1 MATCPNRNLESWQNL
16 VAARGE
22 EVAYYLWD
30 KYDGNVPDSES
41 KENIVNAGL
50 KSISALQSKKAIT
63 LFNTL
68 EKNKVTGD
76 AFWNKIQ
83 ADLQIPKSQIDL
95 LKKYDTT
102 DRETLIA
109 NMLGD
114 YSFAVEINISTQKD
128 IGREVRY
135 DESSKV
141 PYTVYFTETGIPS
154 KSFRTKEEADAYMS
168 KPSAYY
174 SNLTVPGGTNYTE
187 NEIATPAI
195 TPAIKGHAQFATDKG
210 IGWFRS
216 DDQVIGGEIREVP
229 IEFRDMVP
237 DEPGTNLNQ
246 MIGDFS
252 KTKTRRILEMQSD
265 LFQKGREKEDLV
277 FGEIEEQPTFMIEEN
292 QYEPDF
298 YAEEYNYRVR
308 AGEIKPTD
316 EEVKSN
322 QFLQLLNKDN
332 NWVTFFTKAIIQ
344 DSIKK
349 GYENVLFPKGDTA
362 SKVEGHTTLEEFK
375 KQKEDRI
382 KQLEK
387 TQVKYFGEQ
396 FTSEYE
402 PTGNITSWYD
412 TEQEAE
418 DAAKKEYDNYQIG
431 QTNGFDNS
439 KEIAQLKQE
448 LERVEKEGFGAL
460 KPIYNFYENTV
471 GNILKKQGYDPSV
484 ITDEYG
490 NQWYKVGLDR
500 QRDVRKILFQIKGTE
515 TSKAS
520 PKTIAAIKDFVKR
533 IGVDINSLEQIVV
546 DGVRQD
552 ANGAALIMQK
562 LIQVVRGTEASSLP
576 EEAMHFAVEIIEQTN
591 PKLFNKMLSEIN
603 NYRILNKVISDY
615 GTDPLYQTKDGKP
628 DIRKLKK
635 EAIAK
640 VLAETVIKRAE
651 GTTEKPENLAKVET
665 WWDAIVNFFKNLF
678 IKSGFDE
685 AAMQVLSGE
694 FEGTAQDLR
703 NDEVYLQES
712 KPIQQRMV
720 DKIKAVAAT
729 IESLGGEGYK
739 INGRK
744 VKLRVTDLSKTWLD
758 NRFADNNLTKS
769 DFQKAVDDLKREKGD
784 AGHLD
789 MKHMFQNYFLD
800 SEGKFIV
807 DPADRPDDSRYVS
820 RLDPKSK
827 KLYDILKKST
837 EQRLQQFHSQDPNM
851 VFLVETPIY
860 DPKRD
865 LAGTVDFMAIDSNG
879 KVNILD
885 WKFMDQN
892 VDKFE
897 DIPWYKVQSWNKQM
911 GNYKA
916 ILRDAYNFNFTGT
929 EQTQMVP
936 IRAVYS
942 GADAKLGIKPQLIDL
957 QVGNINL
964 KDETR
969 AYLLPVGLPEQR
981 TGNRKI
987 DELIKKL
994 NEVYEILSS
1003 KKVTDDQRAAKNEQ
1017 LNALYS
1023 AIRQLQVRQNVKPL
1037 IKQAGLINK
1046 EIQSVI
1052 DDYNENWQ
1060 GKDPKSFT
1068 TKQKNDLAA
1077 RIMSYED
1084 SLSVYTKLSTDLKSI
1099 FSSDMSE
1106 GDKKLWEQIRQI
1118 TENAN
1123 ELESE
1128 LEDVRNRFAED
1139 IIAKSKNVLD
1149 FLKPEKVVRG
1159 FARWFGL
1166 TSTTQLTSAELLY
1179 KLANEAYA
1187 KAAMMTTDEGNILLK
1202 LKTSYDSWAK
1212 KKGLSGKDYFNS
1224 IKKKDKNELIDEFNP
1239 EFYKELRK
1247 RITDRDFAWIK
1258 ENIDVDA
1265 LKAEL
1270 ARVKQEEYSRI
1281 ERKTRFVGGVTEEEM
1296 EEATYKEIAFEKQ
1309 KADQLYNISA
1319 PDSAG
1324 WLLYD
1329 TVKKFPKREKW
1340 ESTEWKDLNK
1350 AENKP
1355 AKDFYDYIK
1364 KRNEYYESIGYIN
1377 GRQARVFLPFI
1388 RKTLMEK
1395 LVMGGQ
1401 VKLGEDLLRQV
1412 TISEG
1417 DVGFGQ
1423 INPITKEPIY
1433 NIPKYFTSD
1442 TGEEVSD
1449 DLFRNMTLLNE
1460 MAIRY
1465 EYLSDIEDQMRL
1477 IIRTEGNKEAIK
1489 TSYFGKTKYKEDGTP
1504 ETTSDNSDNTKLV
1517 RDMMEAI
1524 VYGHKYVESETFDQL
1539 LGSISGFGKKLNDK
1553 LGVKIFPENYDNM
1566 QISLNKSITQLNNLF
1581 QLKTLGLNP
1590 LSAIS
1595 NFLGGSFQSIIN
1607 AGTYFTKSEFVA
1619 NEFLLATRMNGTD
1632 AKKYL
1637 KLLEYFLPL
1646 TENYNAIL
1654 AKKLSSSKFSQE
1666 SVQDFLMSLMRHSD
1680 QYVQTVNFFSYLDNS
1695 VVIDGRVENAREY
1708 LRKTDKYKNIYNVS
1722 AEERTKLQNE
1732 FEEDVRKMIDE
1743 NGIIKNATLKG
1754 DELSIAGID
1763 RMSDSVIELRR
1774 KVQKLT
1780 KDALGNLSAD
1790 DVRQINLNI
1799 YGKSF
1804 MMFKNWIPRLVDVRF
1819 GNLKYNNASDAY
1831 EWGRSRMMFRVL
1843 SLNII
1848 KSIDRLV
1855 GIASATDEGVAY
1867 MKELYEKKKT
1877 EYEKETGKTLRM
1889 DEAEFIDLVRKNVK
1903 DQAVDLVFYLT
1914 LMALYIGVKAIP
1926 PDDEDPATKNA
1937 YRYMV
1942 RAIDKVKDEVAYFY
1956 DPTNLAGT
1964 VSSGIFPSISY
1975 LTNFKKL
1982 LTNFG
1987 TEMYAIGV
1995 GDEALEK
2002 KNQVVK
2008 YLLKGFPIT
2017 SQFDSF
2023 LLMFYP
2029 DLAKDLGMK
2038 AQTQARPTGM

>member
-1 MATCPNRNLESWQNL
+1 MATCPNINLDSWKNL

-22 EVAYYLWD
+22 DVAYYLWD
-30 KYDGNVPDSES
+30 KFDGNVPESES
-41 KENIVNAGL
+41 KESIVKSGL
-50 KSISALQSKKAIT
+50 KAVNALQSDKAT
-63 LFNTL
+63 QLFNTL
-68 EKNKVTGD
+68 AKNKVTGD
-76 AFWNKIQ
+76 IFWNKIQ
-83 ADLQIPKSQIDL
+83 QDLGIPKDQVEL
-95 LKKYDTT
+95 LKSFDTT
-102 DRETLIA
+102 NREELVT
-109 NMLGD
+109 NMLAN
-114 YSFAVEINISTQKD
+114 YSFAIEINVAKRDVVEEPWRMQVEDYETDDRGFPIPGATPTQ
-128 IGREVRY
+128 
-135 DESSKV
+135 
-141 PYTVYFTETGIPS
+141 F
-154 KSFRTKEEADAYMS
+154 
-168 KPSAYY
+168 Y

-187 NEIATPAI
+187 QEIATPAI
-195 TPAIKGHAQFATDKG
+195 TPSIKGHAQFATDQG

-216 DDQVIGGEIREVP
+216 DEQITFDSGISEKEEAYYNPDTDEMVIQDSGRTILGG
-229 IEFRDMVP
+229 
-237 DEPGTNLNQ
+237 
-246 MIGDFS
+246 
-252 KTKTRRILEMQSD
+252 KTRRILEVQSD
-265 LFQKGREKEDLV
+265 LFQKGRDKENLV
-277 FGEIEEQPTFMIEEN
+277 FGEIEEQPTFLGEEN

-308 AGEIKPTD
+308 VGEIKPNQ
-316 EEVKSN
+316 EQVKSN
-322 QFLQLLNKDN
+322 QFLQLLNQGS
-332 NWVTFFTKAIIQ
+332 NWVTFFVKSIIQ
-344 DSIKK
+344 DSAKK
-349 GYENVLFPKGDTA
+349 GYEKVLFPKGDTA
-362 SKVEGHTTLEEFK
+362 SKVEGHNTTLEQFK
-375 KQKEDRI
+375 KQKENRI
-382 KQLEK
+382 KELESMIK
-387 TQVKYFGEQ
+387 SDLEEGL
-396 FTSEYE
+396 
-402 PTGNITSWYD
+402 I
-412 TEQEAE
+412 EA
-418 DAAKKEYDNYQIG
+418 
-431 QTNGFDNS
+431 DNS
-439 KEIAQLKQE
+439 NQKEIDQLKQE
-448 LERVEKEGFGAL
+448 LERVEREGFGAL
-460 KPIYNFYENTV
+460 RPIYNFYETTV
-471 GNILKKQGYDPSV
+471 ANVLKKQGYSPKV
-484 ITDEYG
+484 VTDEYG
-490 NQWYKVGLDR
+490 NQWNEISIVPER
-500 QRDVRKILFQIKGTE
+500 EAEPILLQKKGTE
-515 TSKAS
+515 TSRAS
-520 PKTIAAIKDFVKR
+520 AKTVAAVKDFLKR
-533 IGVDINSLEQIVV
+533 IGVDIKALEQIVV
-546 DGVRQD
+546 NGVRQD

-562 LIQVVRGTEASSLP
+562 LVQVVRGTEATSLP

-603 NYRILNKVISDY
+603 SYRILNQIIKDY
-615 GTDPLYQTKDGKP
+615 GNDPLYQTKDGKP

-640 VLAETVIKRAE
+640 VLTETIINKSE
-651 GTTEKPENLAKVET
+651 GTTEKPENLARVET
-665 WWDAIVNFFKNLF
+665 WWDTIVNFFKNLF

-694 FEGTAQDLR
+694 FQGTAEDLR
-703 NDEVYLQES
+703 NDEVYLQQT
-712 KPIQQRMV
+712 KPVQQQMV

-739 INGRK
+739 VNGRK

-769 DFQKAVDDLKREKGD
+769 DFQKAIDDLKREKGD

-789 MKHMFQNYFLD
+789 MRHMLQNYFLD
-800 SEGKFIV
+800 SEGRFIP
-807 DPADRPDDSRYVS
+807 DPADRSDDSGYKS
-820 RLDPKSK
+820 RIDPNSRR
-827 KLYDILKKST
+827 LYDILKKST
-837 EQRLQQFHSQDPNM
+837 EARLQQFYDADPST

-879 KVNILD
+879 KVDILD

-916 ILRDAYNFNFTGT
+916 ILRDAYNFNFTGR
-929 EQTQMVP
+929 EQTQMIP

-942 GADAKLGIKPQLIDL
+942 GADAKRDIKPQLIDL
-957 QVGNINL
+957 QVGNVNL
-964 KDETR
+964 KEEVR
-969 AYLLPVGLPEQR
+969 AYLLPVGLPEQK

-1003 KKVTDDQRAAKNEQ
+1003 KKVTDEQRASKNEQ

-1046 EIQSVI
+1046 EIESVI
-1052 DDYNENWQ
+1052 DDYNENWE

-1099 FSSDMSE
+1099 FSKDMSE
-1106 GDKKLWEQIRQI
+1106 EDKKLWEQIRQI

-1123 ELESE
+1123 ELESS

-1149 FLKPEKVVRG
+1149 FLSPEKAVRG

-1166 TSTTQLTSAELLY
+1166 TSTTQLSSAELLY

-1187 KAAMMTTDEGNILLK
+1187 KAAMRTVDEGNILLK
-1202 LKTSYDSWAK
+1202 LKASYDNWAK
-1212 KKGLSGKDYFNS
+1212 AKGLSGKNYYNS

-1239 EFYKELRK
+1239 EFYKELRRK
-1247 RITDRDFAWIK
+1247 IADRDFAWIK
-1258 ENIDVDA
+1258 ENIDVEA

-1270 ARVKQEEYSRI
+1270 ARLKEEEYKRI
-1281 ERKTRFVGGVTEEEM
+1281 ERKTRFVGGATEEEM
-1296 EEATYKEIAFEKQ
+1296 EQAANKEITFEKQ
-1309 KADQLYNISA
+1309 KADQLYNIA
-1319 PDSAG
+1319 TPDSAG
-1324 WLLYD
+1324 WLLRD
-1329 TVKKFPKREKW
+1329 AVRKFPKRDKW
-1340 ESTEWKDLNK
+1340 ESTEWKELNK

-1364 KRNEYYESIGYIN
+1364 KQNEYYQSIGYIN

-1388 RKTLMEK
+1388 RKTMMEK

-1423 INPITKEPIY
+1423 INPITKEPVY

-1442 TGEEVSD
+1442 TSEEVSE

-1477 IIRTEGNKEAIK
+1477 VVRTEGNKEAIK

-1524 VYGHKYVESETFDQL
+1524 IYGHKYVESETFDQL
-1539 LGSISGFGKKLNDK
+1539 LGNIGGLGKKLNEK

-1581 QLKTLGLNP
+1581 QVKTLGLNP
-1590 LSAIS
+1590 LSALS
-1595 NFLGGSFQSIIN
+1595 NFLGGSFQSVIN
-1607 AGTYFTKSEFVA
+1607 AGTYFTKSEFLS
-1619 NEFLLATRMNGTD
+1619 NEFLLTTRMNGKD

-1646 TENYNAIL
+1646 TENYNTIL
-1654 AKKLSSSKFSQE
+1654 AKKLSTSKFSQE
-1666 SVQDFLMSLMRHSD
+1666 SVQDFLMSLMRNSD

-1722 AEERTKLQNE
+1722 AEERSKLQNE
-1732 FEEDVRKMIDE
+1732 FEEDVKKLIDE
-1743 NGIIKNATLKG
+1743 NGVINNSVLKG
-1754 DELSIAGID
+1754 DDLSIPGIE

-1774 KVQKLT
+1774 KVQKIT

-1831 EWGRSRMMFRVL
+1831 EWGRSRMMFRML
-1843 SLNII
+1843 SLNVI
-1848 KSIDRLV
+1848 KSINRLV

-1867 MKELYEKKKT
+1867 MKDLYEKKKA
-1877 EYEKETGKTLRM
+1877 EYKRETGKELRM
-1889 DEAEFIDLVRKNVK
+1889 SEAEFIDLVRKNVK

-1914 LMALYIGVKAIP
+1914 LMALYLGVKAIP
-1926 PDDEDPATKNA
+1926 PDDEDPATVNA

-1942 RAIDKVKDEVAYFY
+1942 RAIDKVKDEVGYFY

-1964 VSSGIFPSISY
+1964 VSSGLFPSMSY
-1975 LTNFKKL
+1975 LENFKTL

-1987 TEMYAIGV
+1987 KEMYAIGV
-1995 GDEALEK
+1995 DDEELEK
-2002 KNQVVK
+2002 KNQVIK

-2023 LLMFYP
+2023 LLMFSP
-2029 DLAKDLGMK
+2029 DVAKDLGMK
-2038 AQTQARPTGM
+2038 AQSQARPIR